1 MAEPQ
6 TIPTEFTP
14 GELRTIQQA
23 LQRSAAKTRQRH
35 RRALRQPSLESRPA
49 ESYQTELEQ
58 IDSVQNRITVILG
71 LNHAA

>member
-1 MAEPQ
+1 MPDPK
-6 TIPTEFTP
+6 TIETEFTP

-35 RRALRQPSLESRPA
+35 RRALRHPSLESRPA
-49 ESYQTELEQ
+49 ESYQIEIEQ
-58 IDSVQNRITVILG
+58 IEGVYNRVTVILG